1 MGNFPELG
9 VVSWRLNA
17 DIYETDEELKK
28 IREERG
34 YSYMVCSS
42 LKSNGRKAIRF
53 CNFARLSYRI
63 IVLHAVI

>member
-28 IREERG
+28 IREDRG

-42 LKSNGRKAIRF
+42 L
-53 CNFARLSYRI
+53 
-63 IVLHAVI
+63 